1 MNSHVKMMFL
11 MMLLL
16 TSIALP
22 ATYAAQPPQQ
32 EQHEEPA
39 VESPEEDATEIE
51 NVQNPNMDDSM
62 LPELGVQAMTPTD
75 RSLYDYKVV
84 QGNCIKIGVKSTGSF
99 GVRGNTT
106 PGIQYNKGCRGVF
119 SDNYDFVTPQ
129 TPHEVISIKLDGSLY
144 ASSNAACTYWYSSL
158 CTRFY
163 NNLVDTASVYDQSNQ
178 LYRGTRWQNRI
189 VTKGTKS
196 GLFDIENDIRFNDN
210 DKRIEITTYLT
221 PKRNFST
228 AYISRSVDSDAQI
241 VPGDTNAT
249 YNQLGYSVV
258 GSKYLVFSETWVS
271 KAVMG
276 FYTGEELNTGAG
288 ISYSWSQDPET
299 YYLRNN
305 DGNGDWAIGIAKR
318 ITSLVAGRTY
328 TFRYSYVFGESAY
341 KAVVYAVSV
350 GAGGGTPGKV
360 PGCTTGCTIVNTG
373 PVGPTVTPNPYITPT
388 KTKTPTP
395 SNPISARNIAVGAS
409 FTLAVLHNG
418 DLVTWGFNR
427 EGQASL
433 PAWLKGVPIK
443 QVSVGSNYAIALG
456 RNGTVYGW
464 GSNDFGQ
471 LNIPVAAKSNVVEI
485 SASLGHVMARKKDG
499 TLVMWGRNT
508 YGQIEKP
515 STVGKV
521 LAISAGH
528 SHSVVIRKDGKVVN
542 WGDKSLG
549 RLRIP
554 VRTGNVT
561 QISAGF
567 DHTLALRSDGTAIC
581 WGVNTYGQCTI
592 PKRLRFVEVHAGREY
607 SMGLTRTGQVYAWGR
622 NNYGQVVVPKSVGR
636 NAVAIAAGYVH
647 SAIGLRDGGII
658 AFGEALHGALITRT
672 PTP

>member
-1 MNSHVKMMFL
+1 MTNTIK
-11 MMLLL
+11 LLL
-16 TSIALP
+16 LILLVLTNTPLLI
-22 ATYAAQPPQQ
+22 TYATQDAQPIQVLDSPVDTKSEDTHTQDTHMDENILADQ
-32 EQHEEPA
+32 KSQSLSPA
-39 VESPEEDATEIE
+39 E
-51 NVQNPNMDDSM
+51 
-62 LPELGVQAMTPTD
+62 

-84 QGNCIKIGVKSTGSF
+84 QGKCIKMGVKSTGTF

-106 PGIQYNKGCRGVF
+106 PGIQYNKDCAGRF
-119 SDNYDFVTPQ
+119 DDKYDFVTPQ
-129 TPHEVISIKLDGSLY
+129 TPHEAIAVKLDGYLY
-144 ASSNAACTYWYSSL
+144 SSSNAACIYWSGGCSG
-158 CTRFY
+158 FY

-189 VTKGTKS
+189 VSKGTKS
-196 GLFDIENDIRFNDN
+196 GLFDIENDIRFNEN

-228 AYISRSVDSDAQI
+228 AYIARSVDSDAQI
-241 VPGDTNAT
+241 VSGDTNAT

-288 ISYSWSQDPET
+288 ISSSWSQDPET

-305 DGNGDWAIGIAKR
+305 DGNGDWTIGIAKR
-318 ITSLVAGRTY
+318 FTNLVAGRTY

-341 KAVVYAVSV
+341 KAVVYAVNV

-360 PGCTTGCTIVNTG
+360 PGCTSACTIVNTG
-373 PVGPTVTPNPYITPT
+373 PVGPTVTPNPYITPSR
-388 KTKTPTP
+388 TKTPTP
-395 SNPISARNIAVGAS
+395 ANPISARNIAVGAS

-433 PAWLKGVPIK
+433 PAWIKDIPIK

-456 RNGTVYGW
+456 RNGRVYGW
-464 GSNDFGQ
+464 GSNEFGQ
-471 LNIPVAAKSNVVEI
+471 MNIPDAAKSDIVEI
-485 SASLGHVMARKKDG
+485 SASLGHVMARKQNG
-499 TLVMWGRNT
+499 TLIMWGRNN

-521 LAISAGH
+521 RAISAGH
-528 SHSVVIRKDGKVVN
+528 SHSVVIRSDGKVVN

-554 VRTGNVT
+554 VRTGNVI

-592 PKRLRFVEVHAGREY
+592 PKRLRFVAVSAGREY
-607 SMGLTRTGQVYAWGR
+607 SMGMTKSGQVYAWGR
-622 NNYGQVVVPKSVGR
+622 NNYGQVVIPKSVGK
-636 NAVAIAAGYVH
+636 NAISFAAGYVH
-647 SAIGLRDGGII
+647 SVIGLRDGGII
-658 AFGEALHGALITRT
+658 AFGEALHDALITRT
-672 PTP
+672 PTVSP